1 MFTRRGPVYL
11 SHVSFQMSCK
21 RLNRMVPILTWVN
34 ERKRVAVLYLENSR
48 VSGTID
54 RRFEQVFTV
63 TADRLTE
70 VNREDVFQRR
80 VFLKKQFLMQIFLL
94 HFVNDGMWGIEG
106 RPKNEHDVQQMR
118 PKPCWNRSEL
128 KTGPVL
134 FITVTYT
141 GAACHWPS
149 GLNCFHMGVSL
160 LLMFLFSF
168 VFVCCF

>member
-80 VFLKKQFLMQIFLL
+80 VFLKKQFLMQIF
-94 HFVNDGMWGIEG
+94 FVAF
-106 RPKNEHDVQQMR
+106 
-118 PKPCWNRSEL
+118 C
-128 KTGPVL
+128 
-134 FITVTYT
+134 
-141 GAACHWPS
+141 
-149 GLNCFHMGVSL
+149 
-160 LLMFLFSF
+160 
-168 VFVCCF
+168 